1 MEQRTRRGAWRSNQA
16 SVKPHFSSVPNLK
29 LSMRTSAFSI
39 SPARIFCPAGTAM
52 LSVSERLLRLT
63 PRKYTASP
71 ATKGGP
77 QLRVSSPL
85 SGGSTLM
92 TRHPC
97 RRASWCRGGLPGCG
111 SDRVRGS
118 RRAGHSRSWSCPA
131 HGGRRVE
138 ILGAAVEIVF
148 KLAFVAHAEFLEVGL
163 ASGEEGVHA
172 LEAFLRAPDMG
183 EQLHAVL
190 PRRIKKIGLEVQA
203 LFCHAQRLRAMAL
216 DGLAPRQRLLA
227 QDRQRHAFVDEADV
241 DRLFRAEAPRAEDHL
256 SRASRSPMMRGRYC
270 VAPTVGQ
277 APTRAPVWPSTA
289 FSEAMTRSHHK
300 ASSWP
305 PPMHQ
310 PLTMAMTGIGRPRMV
325 MARPFMRSF
334 HMAPVTQ
341 VRRFMA

>member
-111 SDRVRGS
+111 SDRARGS
-118 RRAGHSRSWSCPA
+118 PRAGHSRSWSCPA

-138 ILGAAVEIVF
+138 ILGAAVEIVLE
-148 KLAFVAHAEFLEVGL
+148 LAFVAHAEFLEVGL
-163 ASGEEGVHA
+163 ASGEEGIHA
-172 LEAFLRAPDMG
+172 LEAFLRTPDMG

-190 PRRIKKIGLEVQA
+190 PRRIKKI
-203 LFCHAQRLRAMAL
+203 
-216 DGLAPRQRLLA
+216 
-227 QDRQRHAFVDEADV
+227 RQRHAFVDEADV
-241 DRLFRAEAPRAEDHL
+241 DGFFRGEAPRAEDHL
-256 SRASRSPMMRGRYC
+256 ARQPFADDARQILRRADGGAGADARASLAEHGILRGNDQIAPQGEL
-270 VAPTVGQ
+270 VAAAHAPAVDHGDDGDRQ
-277 APTRAPVWPSTA
+277 AADGHGETLHAVVPHGAVHP
-289 FSEAMTRSHHK
+289 
-300 ASSWP
+300 
-305 PPMHQ
+305 
-310 PLTMAMTGIGRPRMV
+310 
-325 MARPFMRSF
+325 
-334 HMAPVTQ
+334 
-341 VRRFMA
+341 